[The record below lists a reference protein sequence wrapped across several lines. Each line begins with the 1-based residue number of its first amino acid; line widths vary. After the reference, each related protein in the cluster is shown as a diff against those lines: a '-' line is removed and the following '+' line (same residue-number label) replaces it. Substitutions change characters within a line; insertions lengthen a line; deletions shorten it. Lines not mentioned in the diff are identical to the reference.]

1 MGAWYT
7 VGLAL
12 GVGLGF
18 GVILAALL
26 GSNAGGLVAAAIAGA
41 AAGALLGLVVG
52 DSAETAAGG
61 IGGLLGAVSAA
72 VLVLGARRRGATRF
86 GLAALLGVGGIA
98 VVLVG
103 LVPLLG
109 YLEAVLLPI
118 AAARMRTRQAPRFA
132 GLRTLAK

>member
-7 VGLAL
+7 VGLVL